1 MSGVRMMTSFIR
13 PGGLVR
19 DLQPDLLADIAAFI
33 QAMPS
38 FVVCFGELVTGNPI
52 FRERTEGVGRL
63 SGDDA
68 LGLAVSGPILRA
80 SGVAFD
86 VRKAN
91 PYCGYEQYDF
101 AVPTGTVGDCFDR
114 YMVRVAE
121 MRESVSICRQALD
134 NLPGGSV
141 QTADRKVMPP
151 PR

>member
-33 QAMPS
+33 QAMPGY
-38 FVVCFGELVTGNPI
+38 VYGYEELLTGNPI

-68 LGLAVSGPILRA
+68 LGLGVSGPILRA

-86 VRKAN
+86 LRKAN
-91 PYCGYEQYDF
+91 PYCGYARYEF
-101 AVPTGTVGDCFDR
+101 EVPTGTV
-114 YMVRVAE
+114 
-121 MRESVSICRQALD
+121 
-134 NLPGGSV
+134 
-141 QTADRKVMPP
+141 
-151 PR
+151 